1 MAIKKTTT
9 KKSTPAKK
17 SSSVGISIFGGGK
30 AEQRKWE
37 IESAMSTLQRAS
49 EIQKNAK
56 LMADV
61 KKKQKS
67 LTVLLLVKRF
77 NHGKDS
83 CMDPQRR

>member
-17 SSSVGISIFGGGK
+17 SSSVGISIFGGK

-61 KKKQKS
+61 KKMAAEKAKE
-67 LTVLLLVKRF
+67 F
-77 NHGKDS
+77 NSIAAGKKI
-83 CMDPQRR
+83 